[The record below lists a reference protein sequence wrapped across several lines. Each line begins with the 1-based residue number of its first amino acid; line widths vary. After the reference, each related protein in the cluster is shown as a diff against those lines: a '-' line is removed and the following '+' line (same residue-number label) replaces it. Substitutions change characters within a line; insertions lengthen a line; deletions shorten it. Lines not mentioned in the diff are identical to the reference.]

1 MHSGIYIHIPFCESK
16 CGYCDFF
23 SITEFSHI
31 SKFLS
36 VLEKEIEIYSREI
49 DKKEVFD
56 TIYIGGG
63 TPSVLSPKQI
73 NNILD
78 LLNKKFRIIENSE
91 ITIEVNPGTVNKST
105 LTEFK
110 KAGIN
115 RLSIGVQSFT
125 DNELKFLERIHNAK
139 QSIESVQFAK
149 KAKFDNI
156 SIDLIYALPNQLLSD
171 WELTMRRTI
180 KIFPEHISA
189 YNLTIE
195 KSTPFYNLK
204 TEGKLKPISE
214 SKEKEFFDITD
225 ATFSEAGYTHYEISN
240 FAKGAESISKHNYKY
255 WQHINYLGFGP
266 SAHSFWNYQRWGN
279 CKSIEKYIS
288 NLEKEIKPIESSET
302 LSTKDL
308 EFEHI
313 FLSLRT
319 YKGLDLVS
327 FKNRFKSDFKNKYN
341 SIYSKLVDEDYARIN
356 NTNFKLTNKG
366 MALYDEILS
375 SFIKY

>member
-139 QSIESVQFAK
+139 QSIESLQF
-149 KAKFDNI
+149 
-156 SIDLIYALPNQLLSD
+156 P
-171 WELTMRRTI
+171 
-180 KIFPEHISA
+180 
-189 YNLTIE
+189 
-195 KSTPFYNLK
+195 
-204 TEGKLKPISE
+204 
-214 SKEKEFFDITD
+214 
-225 ATFSEAGYTHYEISN
+225 
-240 FAKGAESISKHNYKY
+240 
-255 WQHINYLGFGP
+255 
-266 SAHSFWNYQRWGN
+266 QR
-279 CKSIEKYIS
+279 
-288 NLEKEIKPIESSET
+288 
-302 LSTKDL
+302 
-308 EFEHI
+308 
-313 FLSLRT
+313 
-319 YKGLDLVS
+319 
-327 FKNRFKSDFKNKYN
+327 
-341 SIYSKLVDEDYARIN
+341 
-356 NTNFKLTNKG
+356 
-366 MALYDEILS
+366 
-375 SFIKY
+375 